1 MDYITNP
8 QLKLAYDFVQF
19 TGKNIFLTGKAG
31 TGKTTFLHNLKNVS
45 HKRLVVVAPTGVAAI
60 NAKGVTIHSFFQLP
74 FGPQIPGAESA
85 SVKLKTRRFNKD
97 KINIIRSMDLLV
109 IDEISMVRADLLDG
123 IDNTLRRFRNR
134 SLPFGGVQLLMIGDL
149 QQLAPV
155 VKDDEW
161 NLLRGHYDT
170 AFFFSSKALQQ
181 TQFVSIELLHVYRQS
196 DEKFINLLNSVRDN
210 KIDNVVID
218 ALNAR
223 YDANFD
229 SDKAGYIILTTH
241 NAKAKEINES
251 RLKRLKEKSHTFK
264 ANISGLFPEYT
275 YPTDFELVLK
285 KGSQVMFVKNDP
297 NPAKEYYNGKIG
309 KVINFNNGFVT
320 VECVGDDELIEVGKV
335 EWEKMKYTLDDQSKE
350 IKETV
355 EGTFTQYPLK
365 LAWAI
370 TIHKS
375 QGLTFENAVIDA
387 QAAFAHGQVYVA
399 LSRCKTLEGMVLSTP
414 IQRQS
419 IKHDS
424 TINNFTKDVEENQPD
439 EEQLVSSKNAY
450 QLELLT
456 DLFDFKIIHNQINYA
471 IKLFQ
476 EHYSSLQNNPVD
488 EFTNMNKNV
497 RMEIVAVGDT
507 FKQQLHTLFSKNN
520 NIEENAELQNRV
532 KKASPY
538 FLAKMNEIIES
549 SISNFVLET
558 DNKVVKKQIKN
569 VMQKLQLDY
578 LLKQKCLTACVDGF
592 VVDAFLKTRALA
604 SIEDPKVSI
613 KIKKSKSASSAKDSN
628 ELYRILKAWRDSRA
642 EELDWEVYRVIELK
656 AMNEICDKLPSTPQA
671 LSKIKGI
678 GKVKMEMFSDELL
691 DIINDYREEN
701 NIEDTSPNEPEIPV
715 KIPKKKNKIDTK
727 KASFDLFQSG
737 STVKEIAEE
746 RGFVVSTIEG
756 HLAHYVGIGELDI
769 KLLIADDKMRSISDY
784 MLENSSSTITE
795 IKIGLKNEFTYSELK
810 LVFQYLLS
818 QNKIE
823 PTPKEH
829 T

>member
-1 MDYITNP
+1 
-8 QLKLAYDFVQF
+8 
-19 TGKNIFLTGKAG
+19 
-31 TGKTTFLHNLKNVS
+31 
-45 HKRLVVVAPTGVAAI
+45 
-60 NAKGVTIHSFFQLP
+60 
-74 FGPQIPGAESA
+74 
-85 SVKLKTRRFNKD
+85 
-97 KINIIRSMDLLV
+97 
-109 IDEISMVRADLLDG
+109 
-123 IDNTLRRFRNR
+123 
-134 SLPFGGVQLLMIGDL
+134 
-149 QQLAPV
+149 
-155 VKDDEW
+155 
-161 NLLRGHYDT
+161 
-170 AFFFSSKALQQ
+170 
-181 TQFVSIELLHVYRQS
+181 
-196 DEKFINLLNSVRDN
+196 
-210 KIDNVVID
+210 
-218 ALNAR
+218 
-223 YDANFD
+223 
-229 SDKAGYIILTTH
+229 
-241 NAKAKEINES
+241 
-251 RLKRLKEKSHTFK
+251 
-264 ANISGLFPEYT
+264 
-275 YPTDFELVLK
+275 
-285 KGSQVMFVKNDP
+285 MFVKNDP

-320 VECVGDDELIEVGKV
+320 VECLGDDELIEVGKV

-424 TINNFTKDVEENQPD
+424 TINIFTKDVEENQPD
-439 EEQLVSSKNAY
+439 EEQLISSKNAY

-456 DLFDFKIIHNQINYA
+456 NLFDFKIIHNQINYA

-476 EHYSSLQNNPVD
+476 EHYSSVQNNPVD
-488 EFTNMNKNV
+488 EFTKMNKSV
-497 RMEIVAVGDT
+497 QMEIVVVGNT
-507 FKQQLHTLFSKNN
+507 FKQQLNVLFSKNN

-538 FLAKMNEIIES
+538 FLAKMMEIIES
-549 SISNFVLET
+549 PISNFVLET
-558 DNKVVKKQIKN
+558 DNKDVKKQIKN

-578 LLKQKCLTACVDGF
+578 LLKQKCLTACIDGF

-604 SIEDPKVSI
+604 SIEDPKATI
-613 KIKKSKSASSAKDSN
+613 KVKKSKSAGSAKDSN
-628 ELYRILKAWRDSRA
+628 ELYRILKAWRDARA

-691 DIINDYREEN
+691 DIIIDYREEN
-701 NIEDTSPNEPEIPV
+701 NIEDEIPEEPEIPIKV
-715 KIPKKKNKIDTK
+715 AKKKNKVDTK
-727 KASFDLFQSG
+727 KASFDLFKSG
-737 STVKEIAEE
+737 KTVAEIAEE

-756 HLAHYVGIGELDI
+756 HLAHYVGLGELDV
-769 KLLIADDKMRSISDY
+769 KLLIADDKIKSISDY

-823 PTPKEH
+823 PAPKEH